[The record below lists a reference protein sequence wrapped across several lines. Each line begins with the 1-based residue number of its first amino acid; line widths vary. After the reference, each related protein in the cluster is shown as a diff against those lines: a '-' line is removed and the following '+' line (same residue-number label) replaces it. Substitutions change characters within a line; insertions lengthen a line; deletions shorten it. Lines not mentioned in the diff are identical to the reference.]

1 MVQQFYLQDRYLP
14 LKHIESHLNKK
25 KFLQNY
31 HETPQVFNQ
40 SSLFFICMLMR
51 DQSTP
56 SLVRSPGG
64 TDI

>member
-1 MVQQFYLQDRYLP
+1 MVQQFYLQDRYP
-14 LKHIESHLNKK
+14 SLKHIDSHLNKR

-31 HETPQVFNQ
+31 HEIPQVFNQ
-40 SSLFFICMLMR
+40 SSLFFICMRVR

-56 SLVRSPGG
+56 ILVRSPGG